1 MLLGL
6 SEPKIFAHNIRSSP
20 KTTEAYQLTVLK
32 MVSKHGCQQTP
43 IWPKRG
49 GQINR
54 PFLSAGAEIMAFLES
69 VDAEAEV
76 LLVRLLQLFS
86 ACDVEKFIG
95 GQWFLLWIIYIGLWI
110 IIL

>member
-1 MLLGL
+1 
-6 SEPKIFAHNIRSSP
+6 
-20 KTTEAYQLTVLK
+20 
-32 MVSKHGCQQTP
+32 
-43 IWPKRG
+43 
-49 GQINR
+49 
-54 PFLSAGAEIMAFLES
+54 MAFLES